1 MPSSANTTLVSHI
14 DCPGGGQVWVEG
26 TTLYIG
32 HMRWPSG
39 TTIVDVADPRNPKVV
54 ARLELPEGWHSHKV
68 RVKDGI
74 MIVNHEKLGQSGP
87 KEFGG
92 GIAIYDVSRPS
103 APKLISK
110 WMTAGRGVHRYDF
123 DGRYAYISPTAEG
136 YVGNI
141 VMILDLIDPAR
152 PVEVGTGSSHSS
164 ARVFKWCSS
173 RASSAT
179 SARSQSASLRT
190 YRSRRASR
198 TLR

>member
-1 MPSSANTTLVSHI
+1 MPNSRNTTLISHI

-32 HMRWPSG
+32 HMRSPSG

-68 RVKDGI
+68 RVSGDI
-74 MIVNHEKLGQSGP
+74 MIVNHEKLGQNGP

-110 WMTAGRGVHRYDF
+110 WLTAGRGV
-123 DGRYAYISPTAEG
+123 
-136 YVGNI
+136 
-141 VMILDLIDPAR
+141 
-152 PVEVGTGSSHSS
+152 
-164 ARVFKWCSS
+164 
-173 RASSAT
+173 
-179 SARSQSASLRT
+179 
-190 YRSRRASR
+190 
-198 TLR
+198 